1 MWLSMSLKMMKFTIT
16 TFLIFSSFL
25 TSAQAI
31 DIKEIASVIKP
42 HKQRSEYKAAKNNTN
57 ELEYLFSGLFFIYKE
72 LFSSQDYMRCT
83 FHPSCSEYGMLAVK
97 KKGAIVGMMATF
109 DRLVRCNG
117 LSPENYEFD
126 FEQLLLIDH
135 P

>member
-1 MWLSMSLKMMKFTIT
+1 MNLRTMKFIIINFLLFSTIA
-16 TFLIFSSFL
+16 L
-25 TSAQAI
+25 SAQTV
-31 DIKEIASVIKP
+31 DLKELSEAIKP
-42 HKQRSEYKAAKNNTN
+42 HKTKSSYASAKNNTN
-57 ELEYLFSGLFFIYKE
+57 ELEYLFSGLFLLYKE
-72 LFSSQDYMRCT
+72 LFSSQDYMRCN

-97 KKGAIVGMMATF
+97 KRGAVIGIMATF

-126 FEQLLLIDH
+126 FDQLLLIDH